1 MNALAVVVMVLG
13 MGMGPLDAPSLAPD
27 QQVVAELVDA
37 AETAVNES
45 AYAGKTS
52 DFIRMWLD
60 RATGAGKARL
70 EKLAQVDHG
79 VFCFIVAG
87 LDLALTSV
95 KAGYAAKGMTLPV
108 GLEKVDRILGQWQE
122 QCRGPGG
129 KVAEDAW
136 TEISVVL
143 VTLGK
148 LTGPLAKSAA
158 GLRILAY
165 LTTREL
171 PAFAW
176 VGLCLPN
183 GWCADPSGRPDSRQA
198 LVAAAV
204 LVLGLVPWS
213 EPVTVPVLLRL
224 ATQ

>member
-1 MNALAVVVMVLG
+1 MNALAVVMVL
-13 MGMGPLDAPSLAPD
+13 GMGPLDAPSLAPD

-60 RATGAGKARL
+60 KSMAAGAKRL
-70 EKLAQVDHG
+70 EKLAQADHG

-87 LDLALTSV
+87 LDLAFASV
-95 KAGYAAKGMTLPV
+95 KAGYAAKGLPLPA

-129 KVAEDAW
+129 KAAEDAW
-136 TEISVVL
+136 TEIGATLVV
-143 VTLGK
+143 LGK
-148 LTGPLAKSAA
+148 LTGPLAQSAA

-165 LTTREL
+165 LTSREL
-171 PAFAW
+171 PAYAW
-176 VGLCLPN
+176 VGLCNPS
-183 GWCADPSGRPDSRQA
+183 GWCAEPSGKVDRRQA

-213 EPVTVPVLLRL
+213 EPVTIPVLLRL